1 MPLEPDLQRIEA
13 AMEQLSRVIRSRRAD
28 AERASRAGV
37 HLPRAAQVVL
47 RQAVEAGPL
56 RVSDLARALH
66 MSDAAT
72 SRTVT
77 ALENEGLLARS
88 GSPDD
93 GRVALVAI
101 TKAGRR
107 VQHRLRE
114 AQDEI
119 FGESLSHWPR
129 QDVSRLA
136 KLMERLAADLRTL
149 PGAEEDAGGHRAAGG
164 RR

>member
-1 MPLEPDLQRIEA
+1 MPLEPDLQRIET

-28 AERASRAGV
+28 AERATRAGV
-37 HLPRAAQVVL
+37 HLPRAAQMVL
-47 RQAVEAGPL
+47 RQAVEAGPQ
-56 RVSDLARALH
+56 RISDLARALH

-77 ALENEGLLARS
+77 ALENERLLARS
-88 GSPDD
+88 ASPDD

-101 TKAGRR
+101 TPIGRR
-107 VQHRLRE
+107 VQRRLRE

-119 FGESLSHWPR
+119 FGGSLSHWPK
-129 QDVSRLA
+129 QDVARLA
-136 KLMERLAADLRTL
+136 SLMERLTADLRDL
-149 PGAEEDAGGHRAAGG
+149 PSSEDGSGGRRAAGG